1 MPATPTRIVITD
13 CDHDS
18 ISIEQGVADAAG
30 VELVLAQCRTEDDVI
45 AAAAGAEAIVVQY
58 APITDRVLAALPQL
72 KAIGR

>member
-18 ISIEQGVADAAG
+18 
-30 VELVLAQCRTEDDVI
+30 T
-45 AAAAGAEAIVVQY
+45 AIVVQY

-72 KAIGR
+72 KAIGRWLAR